1 MSWVRLI
8 AHAVLIGLAAGL
20 VADIVR
26 RGWRS
31 TGRLDP
37 VPLAA
42 ALVVP
47 AVAAW
52 ASPTDGL
59 GALIVGSALLPLAGF
74 GGAVLAAV
82 LADPTE
88 AGVRTAA
95 RSPAHGALAAL
106 PAVLVL
112 AAADGVLGLIS
123 PDGPRSFGPDSGGVS
138 LRGQIV
144 VTWLALL
151 AAVGAVAAV
160 ALSSWLLRRGP
171 LARAWRTW
179 RADPELL
186 ALSGVESR
194 RLLAVIGALG
204 AAAGAVVGLAG
215 ASAATEA
222 PASAWPFGVVVAAV
236 LVAIGLGERVEA
248 LPSFEAATTRQ
259 RLGPAVVGMAVGIGV
274 AVVDRQRPG
283 WGLAA
288 VAVAAL
294 VVAWFRAWVTRR
306 RSLTGV
312 VW

>member
-8 AHAVLIGLAAGL
+8 AHALFLGLSAGL
-20 VADIVR
+20 VADVVR

-31 TGRLDP
+31 TGRLDL

-59 GALIVGSALLPLAGF
+59 GALIVGLAVVPLAGF
-74 GGAVLAAV
+74 GGAVLAAL

-95 RSPAHGALAAL
+95 RSPAHGAIAAV
-106 PAVLVL
+106 PAILVL
-112 AAADGVLGLIS
+112 AAADGVLAKVS
-123 PDGPRSFGPDSGGVS
+123 PDGPRAFGPDSGGVS
-138 LRGQIV
+138 LRGQVV

-160 ALSSWLLRRGP
+160 ALTSWLVRRGP
-171 LARAWRTW
+171 LARAWRMW
-179 RADPELL
+179 RADPELVAL
-186 ALSGVESR
+186 AGVESR
-194 RLLAVIGALG
+194 RVLAAIGALG

-222 PASAWPFGVVVAAV
+222 PDSAWPFGVVVAAV

-248 LPSFEAATTRQ
+248 LPSFEPATGRQ
-259 RLGPAVVGMAVGIGV
+259 RLAPAVVGMAVGVGL

-283 WGLAA
+283 WGLAV

-294 VVAWFRAWVTRR
+294 ALAWGRAWVTRR